1 MDQRRKTIALLG
13 ESIGQELHDTG
24 FDSDLLDM
32 TPKATGNK
40 RKKIKLDC
48 IKITKFCA

>member
-1 MDQRRKTIALLG
+1 MGQRRKTIALLG
-13 ESIGQELHDTG
+13 ESIGQELRDTG
-24 FDSDLLDM
+24 FDNDLLEM

-40 RKKIKLDC
+40 RDC